1 MQQDSSQDQHST
13 KTSRI
18 QIEEKGDPRV
28 YMAAERTFLA
38 WIRTGVALMGFG
50 FIVARFGLFLRE
62 LTLIDKVSPPNGTR
76 FSLPIGIAL
85 IVLGIVTTIVAG
97 VRHCRYIRAIDQGQ
111 FRAAF
116 GSAFAFSIAALL
128 AVIGLGMAIYLT
140 RI

>member
-18 QIEEKGDPRV
+18 RVEGSGDPRV

-62 LTLIDKVSPPNGTR
+62 LTLIDKVSPPSGTR

-97 VRHCRYIRAIDQGQ
+97 IRHCRYIKAIDQGQ
-111 FRAAF
+111 FRGAF

>member
-1 MQQDSSQDQHST
+1 MKQGSLPDLNSAKPSE
-13 KTSRI
+13 I
-18 QIEEKGDPRV
+18 QTVLTGDPRI

-62 LTLIDKVSPPNGTR
+62 LALTSTASPTSGTG

-85 IVLGIVTTIVAG
+85 IVLGIAANIVAG
-97 VRHCRYIRAIDQGQ
+97 VRHRRYVKAIDRGQ
-111 FRAAF
+111 FRGAF

-128 AVIGLGMAIYLT
+128 AVIGLGMAIYLAY
-140 RI
+140 I

>member
-1 MQQDSSQDQHST
+1 
-13 KTSRI
+13 
-18 QIEEKGDPRV
+18 
-28 YMAAERTFLA
+28 MAAERTFLA

-62 LTLIDKVSPPNGTR
+62 LALIDKASPPSGTS

-97 VRHCRYIRAIDQGQ
+97 VRHCRYVQAIDRGQ
-111 FRAAF
+111 FRGAF

-128 AVIGLGMAIYLT
+128 AVIGLGMAIYLA

>member
-1 MQQDSSQDQHST
+1 MQPDSSQDENSI
-13 KTSRI
+13 KSSKI
-18 QIEEKGDPRV
+18 SVEKKGDPRV

-62 LTLIDKVSPPNGTR
+62 ITTVEKVLPSNGTK

-85 IVLGIVTTIVAG
+85 IALGIVTTIVAA
-97 VRHCRYIRAIDQGQ
+97 VRHCRYIKAIDQGQ

-116 GSAFAFSIAALL
+116 GSVFAFSIAALL
-128 AVIGLGMAIYLT
+128 AIVGLGMAIYLT